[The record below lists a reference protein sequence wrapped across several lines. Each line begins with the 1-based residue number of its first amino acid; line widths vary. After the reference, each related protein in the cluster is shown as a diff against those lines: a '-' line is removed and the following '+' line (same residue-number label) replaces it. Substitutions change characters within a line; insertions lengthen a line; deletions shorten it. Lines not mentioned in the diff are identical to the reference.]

1 MTSGL
6 KVRHHFSSR
15 SKNISL
21 TTSLFVTQ
29 LWRLKSVRVG
39 TPWPSGPLT
48 RWVAFHWV
56 LWTLQLD
63 KHSMVHSAC
72 LAAVWSARPRQ
83 DPWLQSICCPI
94 ATSAALP
101 LLCRKIK
108 KASRENMTSGSCAL
122 CPAGYKSQLYGGP
135 WQGLGDLC
143 APSFP
148 FSHQEHRTIFRCGD
162 HSEVGGEK
170 RGRGGRFSHYL
181 RQWRNRQATRKTL
194 WTEFK
199 RAGGL
204 IKSRFLSF

>member
-1 MTSGL
+1 MRQYSTVNTIWKGGQTRKGSTAGMTSGL

-108 KASRENMTSGSCAL
+108 KSLAWKHDLWFVCTLSG
-122 CPAGYKSQLYGGP
+122 
-135 WQGLGDLC
+135 W
-143 APSFP
+143 
-148 FSHQEHRTIFRCGD
+148 I
-162 HSEVGGEK
+162 
-170 RGRGGRFSHYL
+170 
-181 RQWRNRQATRKTL
+181 
-194 WTEFK
+194 
-199 RAGGL
+199 
-204 IKSRFLSF
+204 